1 MRTSLAAERCAP
13 ATTAV
18 RADVALNGW
27 VHRRRDHGGLIFI
40 DLRDRDGLT
49 QIVFDPE
56 LAETFALAESLRSED
71 VVRVHGAVRLAPGG
85 QSENAEA
92 RDRARPRSP
101 STTLDDPGR
110 AR

>member
-1 MRTSLAAERCAP
+1 MRNVSCGALRAADAGAEV
-13 ATTAV
+13 T
-18 RADVALNGW
+18 LNGW

-71 VVRVHGAVRLAPGG
+71 VVRVSGTV
-85 QSENAEA
+85 
-92 RDRARPRSP
+92 RARPAGTENPKLATGEVAVAATRLGGP
-101 STTLDDPGR
+101 
-110 AR
+110 